1 MKLKTYKAVLTVTCV
16 VEAKVFACS
25 PEGAAEIIHDMDL
38 NLSDADIC
46 TVQIEDIRRVE
57 DDDPND

>member
-1 MKLKTYKAVLTVTCV
+1 MRLKTYKAVLTVTCV
-16 VEAKVFACS
+16 VETTVCAYS
-25 PEGAAEIIHDMDL
+25 PEGAAEVIHDMDL

-46 TVQIEDIRRVE
+46 TVEIDDLQRVE

>member
-16 VEAKVFACS
+16 VETTVCAYS
-25 PEGAAEIIHDMDL
+25 PEGAAEVIEEMPTDL
-38 NLSDADIC
+38 SKADIC
-46 TVQIEDIRRVE
+46 TVQIDDLRRVE